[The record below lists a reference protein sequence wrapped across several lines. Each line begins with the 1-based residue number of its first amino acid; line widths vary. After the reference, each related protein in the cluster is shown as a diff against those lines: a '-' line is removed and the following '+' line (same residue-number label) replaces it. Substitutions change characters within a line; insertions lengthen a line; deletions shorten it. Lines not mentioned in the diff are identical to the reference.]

1 MDVSPFA
8 WGDRQ
13 LTEGTVKGGG
23 LKHLFTPSIHFY
35 MADLKIPSP

>member
-13 LTEGTVKGGG
+13 LTEGTVKGG